1 MKRQAL
7 FLGCVL
13 PLRFPGIELAARRV
27 FAQLGVPCVD
37 LEGYSCCPEPVVLG
51 LADCDMALAVSAR
64 NLALAEQADA
74 DLLVMCNGCYE
85 TLAEADAALRHDG
98 HLRARIGQLLAGIGT
113 RYEGNIRI
121 RHFVEFLHEEVG
133 VARIAEHVKAPV
145 DVAVAVHYGCHLFRE
160 VEEAD
165 TRRKPRML
173 RALIEAS
180 GARVVDYGL
189 EDLCCGFPISQFDKS
204 AAYRERLLPKLRA
217 IGATNAEALVF
228 CCPACL
234 NQFETGQGPAGDLG
248 AEVGRYPCVHV
259 LELLALGFGMRPAE
273 LHLDFRFAPS
283 KEFVDCFWG

>member
-27 FAQLGVPCVD
+27 FAQLGIPCVD

-51 LADCDMALAVSAR
+51 LADRDMALAVSAR

-85 TLAEADAALRHDG
+85 TLAEADAALRHDDA
-98 HLRARIGQLLAGIGT
+98 LRGRVEQLLAGIGT
-113 RYEGNIRI
+113 RYEGKIRI
-121 RHFVEFLHEEVG
+121 KHFVEFLHEDVG
-133 VARIAEHVKAPV
+133 VARIAQQVKAPV

-160 VEEAD
+160 VEQAD

-189 EDLCCGFPISQFDKS
+189 EDLCCGFPISQFDKR
-204 AAYRERLLPKLRA
+204 AAQQERLLPKLRA
-217 IGATNAEALVF
+217 LSATNAEVLAF

-234 NQFETGQGPAGDLG
+234 NQFEAGQGPAGDLA
-248 AEVGRYPCVHV
+248 AEVPRYPCVHV
-259 LELLALGFGMRPAE
+259 LELLALAFGTRPAE
-273 LHLDFRFAPS
+273 LHLEFRFAPS
-283 KEFVDCFWG
+283 KEFVDCFWD

>member
-27 FAQLGVPCVD
+27 FSQLGVPFAD
-37 LEGYSCCPEPVVLG
+37 LDGYSCCPEPVVLG
-51 LADCDMALAVSAR
+51 LADRDMALAVSAR

-74 DLLVMCNGCYE
+74 DLLVMCNGCWE
-85 TLAEADAALRHDG
+85 TLAEADAALRHD
-98 HLRARIGQLLAGIGT
+98 HALRERVAQLLAGIGM
-113 RYEGNIRI
+113 RYEGKVRVK
-121 RHFVEFLHEEVG
+121 HFVEFLHEDVG
-133 VARIAEHVKAPV
+133 IPRLAEHVKAPV

-160 VEEAD
+160 VEQVD

-173 RALIEAS
+173 RALVEAS

-204 AAYRERLLPKLRA
+204 AGIRERLLPKLRA
-217 IGATNAEALVF
+217 LSATNAEALAF

-234 NQFETGQGPAGDLG
+234 NQFETGQGSAGDLA
-248 AEVGRYPCVHV
+248 AEVPRYPCVHV
-259 LELLALGFGMRPAE
+259 LELLALSFGMRPAE

>member
-27 FAQLGVPCVD
+27 LAQLDVPCVD

-51 LADCDMALAVSAR
+51 LADREMALAVSVR
-64 NLALAEQADA
+64 NLALAELADA

-85 TLAEADAALRHDG
+85 TLAEADAVLRHDDA
-98 HLRARIGQLLAGIGT
+98 LRGRVAQLLAGIGT
-113 RYEGNIRI
+113 RYEGKTRI
-121 RHFVEFLHEEVG
+121 KHFVEFLHEDVG

-160 VEEAD
+160 VDPVD

-173 RALIEAS
+173 RTLIEAS

-204 AAYRERLLPKLRA
+204 AGIRERLLPKLRA
-217 IGATNAEALVF
+217 LGATNAEALAF

-234 NQFETGQGPAGDLG
+234 NQFETGQGPAGDLP
-248 AEVGRYPCVHV
+248 AEVSRYPCVHV
-259 LELLALGFGMRPAE
+259 LELLALAFGMRPAE

>member
-1 MKRQAL
+1 M
-7 FLGCVL
+7 

-27 FAQLGVPCVD
+27 FSQLSVPCVD

-85 TLAEADAALRHDG
+85 TLAEADAALRHDSG
-98 HLRARIGQLLAGIGT
+98 LREQVGRLLTGIGF

-165 TRRKPRML
+165 ARRKPRML

-180 GARVVDYGL
+180 GARVVEYGL
-189 EDLCCGFPISQFDKS
+189 EDLCCGFPMSQFDKS
-204 AAYRERLLPKLRA
+204 AAHRERLLPKLRA
-217 IGATNAEALVF
+217 IAATEAEAVVF

-234 NQFETGQGPAGDLG
+234 NQFETGQGPAGEFG
-248 AEVGRYPCVHV
+248 AEVGRYPCLHV
-259 LELLALGFGMRPAE
+259 LELLALAFGMRPAE